1 MVMPYGFKNAVATY
15 QRLVRKISK
24 DEIGESMEVY
34 MDDMLVKV
42 RKVPITLLILAIYSI
57 FSDITR

>member
-57 FSDITR
+57 FSDIIR

>member
-42 RKVPITLLILAIYSI
+42 RKVPITLLILAIYLI